1 MIISNFT
8 FSKLKFLHPHLAKFQ
23 ISVGVNTIHPIV
35 QYLKPV
41 LPLPFF
47 SYTVVNLSNPTSYTC
62 RIYFKPD
69 HFLPPSLSLL
79 VHPTTIVFSLDC
91 CNTSNRSPSFISGS
105 LASIFHK
112 TSRRILLELKKV
124 WVIFLLR
131 TQKCFPISHRTK
143 PKSS

>member
-69 HFLPPSLSLL
+69 HFLPPLLPDAPSKIHRNYCKSLPIFHSLL
-79 VHPTTIVFSLDC
+79 WFSIKIAKLVLLKRKSEYVTATFNGFPTLSD
-91 CNTSNRSPSFISGS
+91 
-105 LASIFHK
+105 
-112 TSRRILLELKKV
+112 
-124 WVIFLLR
+124 
-131 TQKCFPISHRTK
+131 
-143 PKSS
+143 